1 MRKQENEHKYTYDI
15 GLVYRSNHNYGANL
29 THYSLYYFLCSQGY
43 RVLMIDLP
51 WDSKFSLPIDRP
63 DPFELYQSCPY
74 SQDSIAYPIK
84 HRWDLLE
91 LNALC
96 KFFIVGSDQ
105 LWRRYFVVNTN
116 YFSTLDWVDDDKYK
130 ISYATSFGVDQY
142 EGNQEEKENVG
153 KRLSRIQRISVRE
166 KSGVKIV
173 KELTGKEAQW
183 VVDPVFICDK
193 KGFAELAQKGRK
205 RMPLNKYVAA
215 YLLDRDAFKNEYIYS
230 TKISQNICESVLIE
244 DAMVTHVYSDVDE
257 LNPLQNA
264 TVEEWLAM
272 IENCECFI
280 TDSFHGI
287 CFAIMYKKQF
297 VVIISNDSYRGYARI
312 ESLLQRLGLE
322 NRIVKNYTDIRN
334 NDIWD
339 ERIDYRV
346 VDNRLNAFIKEGK
359 DWLLDSLNLAGIH
372 RNVLD
377 ESSLRFGLGIQR
389 NIDEEKK
396 EYIHQIS
403 VIEKNGKKFLKKG
416 DHVYIWGTGACFREN
431 IKILSDIYMIEGTV
445 DSDPQKW
452 GRKVGKDI
460 WCISPKQLFSKTV
473 NISVIVLI
481 EDSKISENICDAL
494 RSNGIV
500 NCITYKQLMR

>member
-1 MRKQENEHKYTYDI
+1 MIFLDYERHLLYTVGYLKMRKQENEHKYTYDI

-43 RVLMIDLP
+43 SVLMIDLP

-84 HRWDLLE
+84 HRWDLPK
-91 LNALC
+91 LNRLC

-193 KGFAELAQKGRK
+193 KCFAELAQKGRK

-215 YLLDRDAFKNEYIYS
+215 YLLDRDAFKNECIYS

-257 LNPLQNA
+257 LNPIQNA

-272 IENCECFI
+272 IGNCEYFI

-297 VVIISNDSYRGYARI
+297 VVIISNDSHRGYARI

-322 NRIVKNYTDIRN
+322 NRIVKTIQDIRN

-339 ERIDYRV
+339 ERIDYRG
-346 VDNRLNAFIKEGK
+346 VDTK
-359 DWLLDSLNLAGIH
+359 
-372 RNVLD
+372 
-377 ESSLRFGLGIQR
+377 
-389 NIDEEKK
+389 
-396 EYIHQIS
+396 
-403 VIEKNGKKFLKKG
+403 
-416 DHVYIWGTGACFREN
+416 
-431 IKILSDIYMIEGTV
+431 
-445 DSDPQKW
+445 
-452 GRKVGKDI
+452 
-460 WCISPKQLFSKTV
+460 
-473 NISVIVLI
+473 
-481 EDSKISENICDAL
+481 
-494 RSNGIV
+494 
-500 NCITYKQLMR
+500 